1 VKRSAGHV
9 RRDRRQ
15 RGRSQVIVEM
25 VPVGFVAAARA
36 RAEDDYWGGEQA
48 TISLVESFTAEALR
62 GLDEFS
68 HVEVS
73 YFFHAVEPAQV
84 VTGARHPRGNPAWPR
99 VGIFAQRARGR
110 PNRLGSTICRLLRVE
125 AKSLVV
131 AELDAIDGTPVLD
144 IKPVMEEFLPR
155 GALRQPQWSREL
167 MRHYWQSR

>member
-1 VKRSAGHV
+1 MSALTPAAREV
-9 RRDRRQ
+9 CV
-15 RGRSQVIVEM
+15 VIEM
-25 VPVGFVAAARA
+25 MPVGFVAAPRA

-48 TISLVESFTAEALR
+48 TISLVDTFTAEALR
-62 GLDEFS
+62 GLSEFS

-73 YFFHAVEPAQV
+73 YFFHRVEPAQV
-84 VTGARHPRGNPAWPR
+84 VTGARHPRNNPAWPQ

-125 AKSLVV
+125 TTSLVV

-155 GALRQPQWSREL
+155 GALRQPQWSHEL
-167 MRHYWQSR
+167 MRHYWQLR